1 MVGIFTL
8 KVRHLGNVV
17 RQLCRTSQWT
27 RVCLALPQF
36 ACDTKSL
43 AQCVAEKL
51 NTSVALVTPCLIRS
65 LNVSVEGGLEIC
77 PSQGPSCPFPEVS
90 SLYVTTSQFVFP
102 TQLVE
107 PFQRENVTFTF
118 VSLWDLLLIIP
129 LCDAALLFVPVF
141 QLQCA
146 ADAAGLLSVP
156 ADQQHREA
164 GPHAAHPA
172 HLSAIGGVATSS
184 TIRQRRPLCHLQCHV
199 SATGWMVMWRGV
211 GTQDTQAYFMSQK

>member
-1 MVGIFTL
+1 M
-8 KVRHLGNVV
+8 
-17 RQLCRTSQWT
+17 
-27 RVCLALPQF
+27 CLASLQF

-51 NTSVALVTPCLIRS
+51 NTSAALVTPCLIRS

-90 SLYVTTSQFVFP
+90 SLYVTSSLFVFP
-102 TQLVE
+102 TRLAE
-107 PFQRENVTFTF
+107 LFQKENVTFAF
-118 VSLWDLLLIIP
+118 VSLRSIVDKKP
-129 LCDAALLFVPVF
+129 LCDTALLFVPVF

-172 HLSAIGGVATSS
+172 HLPAAGGVATSS
-184 TIRQRRPLCHLQCHV
+184 TI
-199 SATGWMVMWRGV
+199 
-211 GTQDTQAYFMSQK
+211 

>member
-1 MVGIFTL
+1 MHACVA
-8 KVRHLGNVV
+8 
-17 RQLCRTSQWT
+17 
-27 RVCLALPQF
+27 ALQF

-43 AQCVAEKL
+43 VECVAEKL
-51 NTSVALVTPCLIRS
+51 NTSAALVTPCLIRS

-90 SLYVTTSQFVFP
+90 SLYVTAHTVCVPYATGPTISKRKCHICICVFFF
-102 TQLVE
+102 
-107 PFQRENVTFTF
+107 PF
-118 VSLWDLLLIIP
+118 WDLLLIIP

-146 ADAAGLLSVP
+146 ADPAGLLSVP

-172 HLSAIGGVATSS
+172 HFPAAGGVATSS

-199 SATGWMVMWRGV
+199 SATGWMLMMG
-211 GTQDTQAYFMSQK
+211 GAE